1 MPREA
6 AGRRKE
12 RDVRSASEPRKRAG
26 WRSAELSDTSAVRF
40 CDCAVERG
48 ARRGG
53 GIPPTKH
60 RVRETPRKRRERRRG
75 ERERSRRCLKRDEY
89 PRCHARP
96 GSGPQ
101 PSTPREVVAS
111 CAGLDPEGVYVY
123 VERVDGRAN
132 RPSYIGRPVAPK
144 QSARWKAGTGNGE
157 WGRGT
162 RE

>member
-1 MPREA
+1 VQERARGTRLKVAEEAREVA
-6 AGRRKE
+6 ERR
-12 RDVRSASEPRKRAG
+12 AKRHAT
-26 WRSAELSDTSAVRF
+26 ARF
-40 CDCAVERG
+40 CDYAVERG

-60 RVRETPRKRRERRRG
+60 RVSETPRKRRERRRG
-75 ERERSRRCLKRDEY
+75 ESERGRRYLKRDEY

-101 PSTPREVVAS
+101 PSTPKQVVAS

-132 RPSYIGRPVAPK
+132 RPSCTGRTVAPK
-144 QSARWKAGTGNGE
+144 RAARWK
-157 WGRGT
+157 GRGGEEKGN
-162 RE
+162 RK